1 MEEDSSVPNY
11 DSELKAI
18 WEEVEVFIQ
27 TISGGNNDSTI
38 MIAMLQSLVE
48 LSQIFGVEKCDFL
61 T

>member
-11 DSELKAI
+11 DAELKAI